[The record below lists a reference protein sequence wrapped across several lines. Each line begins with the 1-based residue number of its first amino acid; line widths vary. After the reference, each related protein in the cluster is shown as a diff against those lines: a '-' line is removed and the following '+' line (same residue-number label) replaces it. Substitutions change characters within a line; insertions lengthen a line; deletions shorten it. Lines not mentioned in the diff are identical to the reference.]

1 MQRPTG
7 VTIISVL
14 AFIGAACL
22 LFAGLG
28 MFLGGAIL
36 SSMAGRPGMG
46 LVAGIGG
53 AVVGVIFLGL
63 AVLDL
68 VLGIGLWKLQN
79 WARILAIVL
88 LIVGAICYAV
98 GLVGSLL
105 HFHLFQLFFQMI
117 FIAIDVWI
125 AVYLS
130 KASVK
135 QAFVGAGS

>member
-14 AFIGAACL
+14 AFIGAVCL
-22 LFAGLG
+22 LFAALG

-36 SSMAGRPGMG
+36 SSMAARPGMG
-46 LVAGIGG
+46 ALMGIGG
-53 AVVGVIFLGL
+53 VIVGVVFLGI
-63 AVLDL
+63 AVLDV

-79 WARILAIVL
+79 WARVLTIVL
-88 LIVGAICYAV
+88 LIVSAILYAFGMLRSV
-98 GLVGSLL
+98 V
-105 HFHLFQLFFQMI
+105 HFHLVRLFIQMI